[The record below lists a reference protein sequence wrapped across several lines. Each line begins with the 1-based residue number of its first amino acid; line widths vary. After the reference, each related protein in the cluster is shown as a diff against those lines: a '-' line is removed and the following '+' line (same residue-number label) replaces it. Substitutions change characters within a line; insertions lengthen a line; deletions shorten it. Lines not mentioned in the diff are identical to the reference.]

1 MVHFFTYFIEQ
12 KLQISIKKLT
22 KLKNSKIDL
31 KINKIFKTYEKTH
44 LACGASLARVGDPD
58 VRNANSAAFA

>member
-1 MVHFFTYFIEQ
+1 M
-12 KLQISIKKLT
+12 QISIKQET
-22 KLKNSKIDL
+22 KLKIKDSKIDL
-31 KINKIFKTYEKTH
+31 RINKISKTYEKTH

>member
-1 MVHFFTYFIEQ
+1 M
-12 KLQISIKKLT
+12 KD
-22 KLKNSKIDL
+22 SKIYL
-31 KINKIFKTYEKTH
+31 GINKIFKTH